1 MVRDD
6 SPVTLEEVIGRLDE
20 FSGQHAIYAEAPKPG
35 ARALVASDDGE
46 TDLSYLLEV
55 ALAREAVDVWRQWRP
70 GRSPTLADEVAAV
83 IHYAVYDAWLPME

>member
-6 SPVTLEEVIGRLDE
+6 SSVTLEEVIGRLDE
-20 FSGQHAIYAEAPKPG
+20 FSGEHAIYAEAPKPG

-46 TDLSYLLEV
+46 ADLAYLLEV
-55 ALAREAVDVWRQWRP
+55 ALAREAIDVWRQLRA
-70 GRSPTLADEVAAV
+70 GQVADTVAAV